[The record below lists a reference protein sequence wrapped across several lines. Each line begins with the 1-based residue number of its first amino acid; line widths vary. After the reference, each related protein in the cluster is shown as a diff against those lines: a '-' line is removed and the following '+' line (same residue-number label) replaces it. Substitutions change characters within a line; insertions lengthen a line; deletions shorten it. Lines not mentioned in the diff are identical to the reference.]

1 MESSDRLPPIAAIGI
16 LSVIAAAYVVNAM
29 DRLVFPTL
37 LPSLAT
43 EYGFTLLAAGFQA
56 TIFTFGFGMA
66 GIPGGFL
73 LDRTS
78 RKAMAIVGICVYSV
92 CTVLTGLSVGFY
104 DMAVYRVL
112 SGIGEALQNTA
123 IFTMAGAYFAHN
135 RTLAFGLLNTA
146 YGIGS
151 FIAPR
156 WGAYLVAQTGSWR
169 LPLYVYGGIGLI
181 AALAMLLLVPKRF
194 SEWRAGD
201 VVTVFDD
208 ERHIPERLVN
218 RNTMLVALVATT
230 GGFAGFGYLGLYPT
244 FLRTEL
250 GFSVE
255 QAGAAASM
263 FGAGAL
269 MGLLCGYLADR
280 INQKWLSIVSL
291 AALSLV
297 GFALFNVVTTPFW
310 QGAFSFLQGTVQSG
324 FFYVNNYS
332 LIQRSVRSK
341 LTGHASGL
349 FVTCIYL
356 PAALSGYIFAALV
369 EEVGWH
375 RAALLQMCLLLI
387 VPILAMLFFDL
398 GKTSCKTKPQVSP
411 MRGTTL
417 RNLVRRREQSY
428 FNSIDQ

>member
-56 TIFTFGFGMA
+56 TVFTFGFGIA

-73 LDRTS
+73 LDRIS

-218 RNTMLVALVATT
+218 RNTMLVALVAIT
-230 GGFAGFGYLGLYPT
+230 GGIAGFGYLGLYPT

-250 GFSVE
+250 GFSIE

-341 LTGHASGL
+341 LTGHASG
-349 FVTCIYL
+349 C
-356 PAALSGYIFAALV
+356 S
-369 EEVGWH
+369 
-375 RAALLQMCLLLI
+375 
-387 VPILAMLFFDL
+387 
-398 GKTSCKTKPQVSP
+398 
-411 MRGTTL
+411 
-417 RNLVRRREQSY
+417 
-428 FNSIDQ
+428 

>member
-1 MESSDRLPPIAAIGI
+1 MESSDRFPRVAAIGI
-16 LSVIAAAYVVNAM
+16 LAVVAASYVVNAM
-29 DRLVFPTL
+29 DRIVFPTL
-37 LPSLAT
+37 LPSLSK
-43 EYGFTLLAAGFQA
+43 EYGFTLLAGGLQA
-56 TIFTFGFGMA
+56 TIFTFGFGIA
-66 GIPGGFL
+66 GIPGGLL
-73 LDRTS
+73 LDRMS
-78 RKAMAIVGICVYSV
+78 RKAVAIVGICVCSV

-104 DMAVYRVL
+104 DMAAYRVL

-123 IFTMAGAYFAHN
+123 IFTMAGAYFAQN
-135 RTLAFGLLNTA
+135 RTFAFGLLNTA

-156 WGAYLVAQTGSWR
+156 WGAHLLAQTGSWR
-169 LPLYVYGGIGLI
+169 LPLYVYGGIGLV

-194 SEWRAGD
+194 SEWRVGEIGT
-201 VVTVFDD
+201 VVDD

-218 RNTMLVALVATT
+218 RNTMLVALVAVT
-230 GGFAGFGYLGLYPT
+230 GGIAGFGYLGLYPT

-291 AALSLV
+291 AALGLV
-297 GFALFNVVTTPFW
+297 GFALFNIVTTPFW
-310 QGAFSFLQGTVQSG
+310 QGAFSFLEGTVQSG

-332 LIQRSVRSK
+332 LIQRSVRSN
-341 LTGHASGL
+341 LTGRASGL

-356 PAALSGYIFAALV
+356 PAAFSGYIFAALV
-369 EEVGWH
+369 GWIGWH
-375 RAALLQMCLLLI
+375 GAALLQMCLLLL
-387 VPILAMLFFDL
+387 VPIVAMLFFDL
-398 GKTSCKTKPQVSP
+398 GKTSCKTKSG
-411 MRGTTL
+411 RGLGATRSAL
-417 RNLVRRREQSY
+417 SSV
-428 FNSIDQ
+428 

>member
-1 MESSDRLPPIAAIGI
+1 MENSDRLPNTAAIGI
-16 LSVIAAAYVVNAM
+16 LFVIAAAYVVNAM

-43 EYGFTLLAAGFQA
+43 EYGFTLLAGGLQA
-56 TIFTFGFGMA
+56 TIFTFGFGIA

-73 LDRTS
+73 LDRMS
-78 RKAMAIVGICVYSV
+78 RKAVAIIGICVYSM

-156 WGAYLVAQTGSWR
+156 WGADLVAQTGSWR
-169 LPLYVYGGIGLI
+169 VPLYVYGGIGLI
-181 AALAMLLLVPKRF
+181 AVLAMLLLVPKRF
-194 SEWRAGD
+194 SEWYAGETGT
-201 VVTVFDD
+201 VVDD
-208 ERHIPERLVN
+208 ERHIPEHLVN
-218 RNTMLVALVATT
+218 RNTTLVALVAVT
-230 GGFAGFGYLGLYPT
+230 GGIAGFGYLGLYPT

-250 GFSVE
+250 GFSIE

-297 GFALFNVVTTPFW
+297 GYALFNIVTTPFW
-310 QGAFSFLQGTVQSG
+310 QGALSFLEGTVQSG

-341 LTGHASGL
+341 LTGRASGL

-356 PAALSGYIFAALV
+356 PAAFSGYVFAALV
-369 EEVGWH
+369 GWVGWH
-375 RAALLQMCLLLI
+375 EAALLQMSLLLL
-387 VPILAMLFFDL
+387 VPIMAMLFFDL
-398 GKTSCKTKPQVSP
+398 GRTSRKRIRARSVPRSA
-411 MRGTTL
+411 
-417 RNLVRRREQSY
+417 
-428 FNSIDQ
+428 

>member
-16 LSVIAAAYVVNAM
+16 LSVVAAAYVVNAK

-56 TIFTFGFGMA
+56 TIFTFGFGIA

-73 LDRTS
+73 LDRMS

-104 DMAVYRVL
+104 DMAVYRIL

-218 RNTMLVALVATT
+218 RNTMLIALVAIT
-230 GGFAGFGYLGLYPT
+230 GGIAGFGYLGLYPT

-356 PAALSGYIFAALV
+356 PAAFSGYIFAALV
-369 EEVGWH
+369 GWVGWH
-375 RAALLQMCLLLI
+375 GAALLQMCLLLLI
-387 VPILAMLFFDL
+387 PIIAMLFFDL
-398 GKTSCKTKPQVSP
+398 GKTSCKTKSGWVVS
-411 MRGTTL
+411 R
-417 RNLVRRREQSY
+417 SY
-428 FNSIDQ
+428 EP

>member
-16 LSVIAAAYVVNAM
+16 LSVVAAAYVVNAM

-73 LDRTS
+73 LDRMS

-104 DMAVYRVL
+104 DMAVYRIL

-218 RNTMLVALVATT
+218 RNTMLVALVAIT
-230 GGFAGFGYLGLYPT
+230 GGIAGFGYLGPHRARL
-244 FLRTEL
+244 LGRT
-250 GFSVE
+250 G
-255 QAGAAASM
+255 G
-263 FGAGAL
+263 
-269 MGLLCGYLADR
+269 C
-280 INQKWLSIVSL
+280 
-291 AALSLV
+291 
-297 GFALFNVVTTPFW
+297 
-310 QGAFSFLQGTVQSG
+310 
-324 FFYVNNYS
+324 
-332 LIQRSVRSK
+332 RSEHVRS
-341 LTGHASGL
+341 
-349 FVTCIYL
+349 
-356 PAALSGYIFAALV
+356 
-369 EEVGWH
+369 
-375 RAALLQMCLLLI
+375 
-387 VPILAMLFFDL
+387 
-398 GKTSCKTKPQVSP
+398 
-411 MRGTTL
+411 RGTDGIAL
-417 RNLVRRREQSY
+417 RLSCRSHQPEMAFDREPRRA
-428 FNSIDQ
+428 

>member
-16 LSVIAAAYVVNAM
+16 LSVVAAAYVVNAM

-56 TIFTFGFGMA
+56 TIFTFGFGIA

-73 LDRTS
+73 LDRMS

-104 DMAVYRVL
+104 DMAVYRIL

-169 LPLYVYGGIGLI
+169 LPLFVYGGIGLI
-181 AALAMLLLVPKRF
+181 AALAMLLRVPKRF

-218 RNTMLVALVATT
+218 RNTMLVALVAIT
-230 GGFAGFGYLGLYPT
+230 GGIAGFGYLGLYPT

-356 PAALSGYIFAALV
+356 PAAFSGYIFAALV
-369 EEVGWH
+369 ETVGWH
-375 RAALLQMCLLLI
+375 RAALLQMGLLLI
-387 VPILAMLFFDL
+387 VPIMAMLFFDL
-398 GKTSCKTKPQVSP
+398 GKTSCKTKPQVSS

-417 RNLVRRREQSY
+417 RNLVRRREQS
-428 FNSIDQ
+428 